1 MRALSACLL
10 LTLLASARAEPVK
23 PAGDGAALEELRA
36 AGSQLFDK
44 LASPEAQKEFQF
56 PTKEQCDEFSARL
69 QAALNN
75 EGLENLAAYEP
86 EARTLLAAWRVL
98 PGYEDYVDWLQ
109 ERLDYMEAARQATR
123 DKIPG
128 RASRPPYYEMWL
140 KRMRTRALP
149 ARAEE
154 LMPRLREIFIA
165 AGLPPGL
172 AWLAEVE
179 STFNPEARSPLGA
192 LGLFQLMP
200 DTARD
205 LGLSAV
211 LPDERADP
219 EKNAQ
224 AAAKYLR
231 QLHARF
237 GDWSLVLAAY
247 NAGPGR
253 VSRALA
259 EQHAKTFRGIAAELP
274 AETSMYGPKVLA
286 TLAVRAGLLPE
297 DLPPPERP

>member
-1 MRALSACLL
+1 MRALFACLL
-10 LTLLASARAEPVK
+10 LARLASARAEPAAEVIPAPAAP
-23 PAGDGAALEELRA
+23 PAGAPAR
-36 AGSQLFDK
+36 
-44 LASPEAQKEFQF
+44 PEARTPVQF
-56 PTKEQCDEFSARL
+56 PTKEQCAEFSARL

-75 EGLENLAAYEP
+75 EGLENLAACEP
-86 EARTLLAAWRVL
+86 EARAVLAAWQTL
-98 PGYEDYVDWLQ
+98 PGCEDYVDWLQ

-123 DKIPG
+123 DKTPG

-165 AGLPPGL
+165 AGLPPGM

-200 DTARD
+200 GTARD
-205 LGLSAV
+205 LGLGSG
-211 LPDERADP
+211 LTDERADP
-219 EKNAQ
+219 EKNAR
-224 AAAKYLR
+224 AAAKYLK

-247 NAGPGR
+247 NVGPGR
-253 VSRALA
+253 VSRTLA
-259 EQHAKTFRGIAAELP
+259 EQHARTFKEIAAELP
-274 AETSMYGPKVLA
+274 AETSMYVPKVLA

-297 DLPPPERP
+297 DLPPPEPP